1 MAANRLLN
9 QHIARGLYLK
19 KKKIEIISYFTKPD
33 NIISYEGNYILF
45 LVALRFFRKTNIF
58 GKIRKKQGSVVFN
71 FFKIYVYTFMYLLKY
86 NRNFKFN
93 NKVSRLVFSPDF
105 NNVKNRF
112 IQTKLPSNYMR
123 GGKFNKKMGKTPF
136 NLKVFFMF
144 LFSYSTTRNK
154 PYDMP
159 NARKNR
165 ISISFNILHTLLK
178 AFNRCIL

>member
-1 MAANRLLN
+1 
-9 QHIARGLYLK
+9 
-19 KKKIEIISYFTKPD
+19 
-33 NIISYEGNYILF
+33 
-45 LVALRFFRKTNIF
+45 
-58 GKIRKKQGSVVFN
+58 
-71 FFKIYVYTFMYLLKY
+71 MYLLKY

-123 GGKFNKKMGKTPF
+123 GGKFNKKMGKTPL